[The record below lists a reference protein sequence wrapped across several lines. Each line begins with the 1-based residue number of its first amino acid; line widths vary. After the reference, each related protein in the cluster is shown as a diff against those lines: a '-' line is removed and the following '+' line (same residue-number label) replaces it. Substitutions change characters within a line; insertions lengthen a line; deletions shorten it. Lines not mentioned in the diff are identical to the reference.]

1 MKFST
6 GPVLAAVAES
16 DDDRRPLNRTK
27 ARIQD
32 DGFSFPPP
40 KRNIPRYEVIILAL
54 VAKENKRPDKKGF
67 IQTGSA

>member
-1 MKFST
+1 M
-6 GPVLAAVAES
+6 AES

-32 DGFSFPPP
+32 DGFSPP